1 MNDYEVVRRVRMS
14 DQPRHPLMPGE
25 ILTLPHSAL
34 CDAGRV
40 TWVPASDN
48 IRWVRASTFEP
59 GYYQPTQPPC
69 TCGAGLLRLM
79 AGGR

>member
-1 MNDYEVVRRVRMS
+1 MS
-14 DQPRHPLMPGE
+14 DQSHHPLTLSE

-40 TWVPASDN
+40 TWVPASEYEPDYM
-48 IRWVRASTFEP
+48 RAVQS
-59 GYYQPTQPPC
+59 PC

-79 AGGR
+79 VGGR